1 MKAYKYT
8 GVEFHHTRED
18 VDTIA
23 CLVKQLPANA
33 ICVNIGSKFG
43 TSTMAML
50 EARDD
55 IFIFSVDVNVCDD
68 ETINLTEEGLYQQH
82 RLVRVLGRS
91 QDAGLNFP
99 ISVDFVF
106 VDGAHDYRSV
116 RNDITVWWEKLKA
129 GGIMALDDYGSSI
142 LCPWVKPAV
151 DDLFTE
157 DSFCLVGDIIA
168 FRKDVE

>member
-1 MKAYKYT
+1 MRAYKYT

-23 CLVKQLPANA
+23 YLVKQLPANS

-55 IFIFSVDVNVCDD
+55 IFIFSVDVNICHD
-68 ETINLTEEGLYQQH
+68 ETAHLIDEGLYQQH

-91 QDAGLNFP
+91 QDVGLNFP
-99 ISVDFVF
+99 IMVDFVF
-106 VDGAHDYRSV
+106 VDGAHDDQSV
-116 RNDITVWWEKLKA
+116 RQDIVVWWKKLKA
-129 GGIMALDDYGSSI
+129 DGIMALDDYGKSI
-142 LCPWVKPAV
+142 CPEVKPAV
-151 DDLFTE
+151 DDLFPG
-157 DSFCLVGDIIA
+157 DSYCLVGDIIA
-168 FRKDVE
+168 FRKE

>member
-8 GVEFHHTRED
+8 GSEFHHTRED

-23 CLVKQLPANA
+23 HLVKLLPANA

-50 EARDD
+50 EARED

-82 RLVRVLGRS
+82 RLVRVLGKS
-91 QDAGLNFP
+91 QEVGLNFP
-99 ISVDFVF
+99 ILVDFVF
-106 VDGAHDYRSV
+106 VDGAHDYWGV
-116 RNDITVWWEKLKA
+116 INDIAIWWEKLKA
-129 GGIMALDDYGSSI
+129 GGIMALDDYGKPV
-142 LCPWVKPAV
+142 CPDVRPAI
-151 DDLFTE
+151 DATFTE
-157 DSFCLVGDIIA
+157 GNFHLVGDIIA
-168 FRKDVE
+168 FKKDGE